1 MLGAQVRYIY
11 VVKFFVL
18 VSRGLTWTVTEASS
32 AETTK
37 TPLNTSV
44 PESTVVVADYIQI
57 RCESV
62 NVIFNAISRLLGKLW
77 AALSVSW
84 FCLRQSNALLTT
96 QCLTRSFILY
106 KAVNNR
112 KVRPSCLTFFK
123 VKVKQKL
130 HWNMFRTMNCILSL
144 LRENRC
150 AVGRMPCFYFQT
162 RPCASSVIYMH
173 GYVRFFNRVNKLQW
187 LS

>member
-62 NVIFNAISRLLGKLW
+62 NVILNAISRLLGKLW

-84 FCLRQSNALLTT
+84 FCLRQ
-96 QCLTRSFILY
+96 
-106 KAVNNR
+106 
-112 KVRPSCLTFFK
+112 
-123 VKVKQKL
+123 
-130 HWNMFRTMNCILSL
+130 RTMNCILSF

-150 AVGRMPCFYFQT
+150 YVGRMPCFYFQI
-162 RPCASSVIYMH
+162 RPCSSSVIYMH
-173 GYVRFFNRVNKLQW
+173 GYVRFFNRVNKL
-187 LS
+187 